1 MTKPITTL
9 FVIVNAMVFVFTH
22 DMTRIGG
29 ASLQQ
34 NSLVRWAT
42 YGFPIAELDEW
53 WRLATGAFLHADIR
67 HLLLNMIMFFLLGRR
82 LESQI
87 GSPLFAAFC
96 GASLVWGSAGALLS
110 APNTAVVGAS
120 GVVYG
125 VMASVFV
132 VERRSGGD
140 PWSEGLGTLI
150 VVNVVLSFV
159 IPGISVGGH
168 LGGLVGGVLCGLAAG
183 DQRRRDIWRTRIT
196 IAVVGF
202 SGLLLGIFASNT
214 WLNPIF

>member
-22 DMTRIGG
+22 DMTRMGG

-42 YGFPIAELDEW
+42 YGFPIAELGEW
-53 WRLATGAFLHADIR
+53 WRIATGAFLHADIR

-82 LESQI
+82 LETQI
-87 GSPLFAAFC
+87 SSPLFTAFC

-110 APNTAVVGAS
+110 DPNTAVVGAS

-150 VVNVVLSFV
+150 VVNLVLSFV

-183 DQRRRDIWRTRIT
+183 DQRVREIWRTRIT
-196 IAVVGF
+196 VAAVGF
-202 SGLLLGIFASNT
+202 SGFLLGIFASGT